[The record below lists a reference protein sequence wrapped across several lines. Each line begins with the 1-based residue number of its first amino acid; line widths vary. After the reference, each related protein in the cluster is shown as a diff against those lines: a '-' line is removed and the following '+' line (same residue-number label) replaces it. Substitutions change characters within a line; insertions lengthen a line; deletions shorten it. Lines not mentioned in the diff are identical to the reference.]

1 MLKWLNKIDLLIL
14 LAIMAVMIFAVL
26 MLYGFNNGKF
36 TFLNNK
42 NQKQNLNQE
51 IKEEEIKRTDY
62 TDVARKTLDWIDR
75 QRNEEGWY
83 ILERGCDYEKKTC
96 DVVWDNKEGNKDSL
110 IATWARL
117 NFYEQHQ
124 DPKDLEIVKKD
135 IDIFYDKYKND
146 NLKDSLWICKITYEM
161 AQSKYIDQIQKDK
174 LKELCFDTQFPTP
187 KETETIR
194 KNNVPRLEKISKQKE
209 IWKTWEGYD
218 LVMRGISVYFGYT
231 SEMMNK
237 FSWTKDSQ
245 YLNQAKEYF
254 GVVEKQLENI
264 QGLEVE
270 NKCLVGLSSL
280 DLYQMGDREK
290 KYLDYA
296 DNVFEK
302 FIINPDEKERITT
315 PICGLLV
322 KKLYQITRE
331 NKYFSSLEFI
341 SRILDEYYS
350 DNLTN
355 KITSENGFY
364 KSNTGRIYA
373 WYKNVVENGL
383 ITELIRD

>member
-1 MLKWLNKIDLLIL
+1 
-14 LAIMAVMIFAVL
+14 
-26 MLYGFNNGKF
+26 
-36 TFLNNK
+36 
-42 NQKQNLNQE
+42 
-51 IKEEEIKRTDY
+51 
-62 TDVARKTLDWIDR
+62 
-75 QRNEEGWY
+75 
-83 ILERGCDYEKKTC
+83 
-96 DVVWDNKEGNKDSL
+96 
-110 IATWARL
+110 
-117 NFYEQHQ
+117 
-124 DPKDLEIVKKD
+124 
-135 IDIFYDKYKND
+135 
-146 NLKDSLWICKITYEM
+146 M

-174 LKELCFDTQFPTP
+174 LKDLCLNTQFPTP
-187 KETETIR
+187 SETETIR
-194 KNNVPRLEKISKQKE
+194 KNNLSRLEKIGKEKE

-218 LVMRGISVYFGYT
+218 LVMRGLSVYFGYT
-231 SEMMNK
+231 TEMMNK
-237 FSWTKDSQ
+237 FFWTKDSQ

-254 GVVEKQLENI
+254 EIAQKQVETI

-280 DLYQMGDREK
+280 DLYQMGDKEK

-296 DNVFEK
+296 DNIFEE
-302 FIINPDEKERITT
+302 FIVNSEEPVRVTT

-322 KKLYQITRE
+322 KKLYQITQE

>member
-1 MLKWLNKIDLLIL
+1 MNLFKNEKTLPVLVVVASSLLVGVI
-14 LAIMAVMIFAVL
+14 I
-26 MLYGFNNGKF
+26 LYGYNSGKF
-36 TFLNNK
+36 SWLDNK
-42 NQKQNLNQE
+42 PQKQNLVQE
-51 IKEEEIKRTDY
+51 EKNKIKRTDY
-62 TDVARKTLDWIDR
+62 TDISRKTLDWIDK
-75 QRNEEGWY
+75 QRNKDGWY
-83 ILERGCDYEKKTC
+83 ITERGCESAEKSC
-96 DVVWDNKEGNKDSL
+96 NMIFDSENGNINGL

-117 NFYEQHQ
+117 SFYEQNK
-124 DPKDLEIVKKD
+124 DPIDLEIVKKD
-135 IDIFYDKYKND
+135 IDIFYDKYKDD

-174 LKELCFDTQFPTP
+174 LKDLCLNTQFPTP
-187 KETETIR
+187 SETETIR
-194 KNNVPRLEKISKQKE
+194 KNNLSRLEKIGKEKE

-218 LVMRGISVYFGYT
+218 LVMRGLSVYFGYT
-231 SEMMNK
+231 TEMMNK
-237 FSWTKDSQ
+237 FFWTKDSQ

-254 GVVEKQLENI
+254 EIAQKQVETI

-280 DLYQMGDREK
+280 DLYQMGDKEK

-296 DNVFEK
+296 DNIFEE
-302 FIINPDEKERITT
+302 FIVNSEEPVRVTT

-322 KKLYQITRE
+322 KKLYQITQE